1 MTIEEM
7 KDRLVDNQI
16 DYIRDLVFKDRHEE
30 LLGFVYENIFNNFK
44 DMNDDDIVCFFKEAN
59 DEL

>member
-7 KDRLVDNQI
+7 KDRLVEDQI
-16 DYIRDLVFKDRHEE
+16 AYIRDLVFQDRHEE

>member
-7 KDRLVDNQI
+7 KDRLVEDQI
-16 DYIRDLVFKDRHEE
+16 AYIRDLVFQDRHEE

-44 DMNDDDIVCFFKEAN
+44 GIDDDDIKCFFKEAN

>member
-7 KDRLVDNQI
+7 KDRLVEDQI
-16 DYIRDLVFKDRHEE
+16 AYIRDLVFQDRHEE

-44 DMNDDDIVCFFKEAN
+44 DMHDDDIVCFFKEDN

>member
-1 MTIEEM
+1 M
-7 KDRLVDNQI
+7 KDRLVEDQI
-16 DYIRDLVFKDRHEE
+16 AYIRDLVFQDRHEE